1 MRLALLLLV
10 AGTAMAADL
19 VLIVHKRADSVGVY
33 DDATGASVA
42 TIPVGVKPHEM
53 ALTADRKFLFVTNY
67 GLDSYES
74 KDAGGNTISVVDMAQ
89 RKVTATIDLGRY
101 RRPHGIERGSSG
113 RMYVT
118 TEVPAALHIID
129 PAERRVIRS
138 IDTPGKLP
146 HMVVVSED
154 EKRAYLANAGSGTVT
169 VVDLKSGGTGQTKVG
184 GVPMGLALSSD
195 GYRLYVATRGAN
207 VIALISTDMMNV
219 VHRIELKGQPAR
231 AHLVN
236 SGRYLLV
243 SLIGSGELALVDT
256 QALGEVKRIPV
267 GKNAEGIGVG
277 PGERF
282 VYVSAQ
288 AENRVLK
295 FSLKDLKQ
303 AGEFKTADRPDP
315 ILVLPEA
322 Q

>member
-1 MRLALLLLV
+1 MRLALLLFL

-19 VLIVHKRADSVGVY
+19 VLIVHKRADSVGIY

-53 ALTADRKFLFVTNY
+53 ALSADRKFLFVTNY

-74 KDAGGNTISVVDMAQ
+74 KDAGGNTVSVVDLAA

-113 RMYVT
+113 KIYVA
-118 TEVPAALHIID
+118 TETPAALHIID
-129 PAERRVIRS
+129 PVERRVTRT
-138 IDTPGKLP
+138 IDTQGKLP

-154 EKRAYLANAGSGTVT
+154 EKRAYLANSGSGTVT
-169 VVDLKSGGTGQTKVG
+169 VIDLASGQSAQTKVG
-184 GVPMGLALSSD
+184 GTPMGMALSSD
-195 GYRLYVATRGAN
+195 GYRLYVTTRNAN
-207 VIALISTDMMNV
+207 VVALISTDMMNV
-219 VHRIELKGQPAR
+219 VHRIMLKGQPSR

-236 SGRYLLV
+236 NGRHLLV
-243 SLIGSGELALVDT
+243 SLIGSGELSLVDT
-256 QALGEVKRIPV
+256 QALGEVKRV
-267 GKNAEGIGVG
+267 AAGKGAEGLGVG

-282 VYVSAQ
+282 VYVAAQ

-295 FSLKDLKQ
+295 FSLKDWKQ
-303 AGEFKTADRPDP
+303 AGEFKTAERPDP
-315 ILVLPEA
+315 ILVIPQE
-322 Q
+322 

>member
-1 MRLALLLLV
+1 
-10 AGTAMAADL
+10 
-19 VLIVHKRADSVGVY
+19 
-33 DDATGASVA
+33 
-42 TIPVGVKPHEM
+42 
-53 ALTADRKFLFVTNY
+53 
-67 GLDSYES
+67 
-74 KDAGGNTISVVDMAQ
+74 
-89 RKVTATIDLGRY
+89 
-101 RRPHGIERGSSG
+101 
-113 RMYVT
+113 
-118 TEVPAALHIID
+118 HIID
-129 PAERRVIRS
+129 PAERKVIRS

-146 HMVVVSED
+146 HMIAVSED
-154 EKRAYLANAGSGTVT
+154 ETRAYLANAGSGTVA
-169 VVDLKSGGTGQTKVG
+169 VVDLKSGGTAQTKVG

-195 GYRLYVATRGAN
+195 GYRLYVTTRGAN
-207 VIALISTDMMNV
+207 LIALISTDMMNV

-236 SGRYLLV
+236 SGRHLLV

-267 GKNAEGIGVG
+267 GKSAEGLGVG

-295 FSLKDLKQ
+295 FSLKDWKQ
-303 AGEFKTADRPDP
+303 VGEFKTGERPDP